1 MLEVTPMAV
10 TAYEINAYSS
20 SGLFIS
26 LKIIT
31 PIPNTIKLEIK
42 VNELRRL
49 FNLSRRLREHV
60 KEGTKLM

>member
-49 FNLSRRLREHV
+49 FSLS
-60 KEGTKLM
+60 